1 MIHKVEIR
9 QTVVGII
16 FVEADGYKQAEEAAA
31 KYIQDEPN
39 VANIDFD
46 EIWDYNVGGSLEA
59 SDDEVGGAEVIKA
72 EDVL

>member
-31 KYIQDEPN
+31 KYIEDEPN

-46 EIWDYNVGGSLEA
+46 EIWGYDVGDALEVF
-59 SDDEVGGAEVIKA
+59 DDEVDDTEVIKA

>member
-46 EIWDYNVGGSLEA
+46 EILDYNVGGSLEA
-59 SDDEVGGAEVIKA
+59 SDDEVGDAEVIKA

>member
-1 MIHKVEIR
+1 MINKVEIR

-31 KYIQDEPN
+31 KYIEDEPN

-46 EIWDYNVGGSLEA
+46 EIWGYDVGDALEVF
-59 SDDEVGGAEVIKA
+59 DDEVDGAEVIDAK
-72 EDVL
+72 DML

>member
-46 EIWDYNVGGSLEA
+46 EIWDYGVGDALEVF
-59 SDDEVGGAEVIKA
+59 DDEVDDAEIIKA

>member
-16 FVEADGYKQAEEAAA
+16 FVESDGYKQAEEAAA

-39 VANIDFD
+39 IANIDFD
-46 EIWDYNVGGSLEA
+46 EIWDYDVGDALEVF
-59 SDDEVGGAEVIKA
+59 DDEVDDAEVIKA

>member
-1 MIHKVEIR
+1 MIYEVEVM
-9 QTVVGII
+9 QTVRGTI
-16 FVEADGYKQAEEAAA
+16 FVEADGYQEAEEVAA

-46 EIWDYNVGGSLEA
+46 DIWDYDVGGALEVF
-59 SDDEVGGAEVIKA
+59 DDEVDDAEVIKA

>member
-59 SDDEVGGAEVIKA
+59 SDDEVGDAEVIKA

>member
-16 FVEADGYKQAEEAAA
+16 FVEADGYKQAEEAAE

-46 EIWDYNVGGSLEA
+46 EIWGYDVGDALEVF
-59 SDDEVGGAEVIKA
+59 DDEVDGAEVIDAK
-72 EDVL
+72 DVL

>member
-31 KYIQDEPN
+31 KYIQDEP
-39 VANIDFD
+39 
-46 EIWDYNVGGSLEA
+46 
-59 SDDEVGGAEVIKA
+59 K
-72 EDVL
+72 